1 MVSVFRF
8 KGYHKVTIVPKEGFV
23 SFDVVRE
30 YISHTGTMVLSE
42 VGNIGCLFFKHEMK
56 HLQIIG
62 KSELKVDYAAFSHCG
77 NLTSVYVKAEEIK
90 LHSDVFSSCKNLSN
104 VTLIGSGIVPDS
116 TFSGC
121 TSLKAASLLGIESI
135 DRQAFTGCTS
145 LKEVTVSKDAKF
157 EIGTFNASVSIIRI

>member
-1 MVSVFRF
+1 MIFFVKKQEVVVFIELSMVLAILVTLMVSVFRF

-77 NLTSVYVKAEEIK
+77 NLTSVYVVA
-90 LHSDVFSSCKNLSN
+90 LL
-104 VTLIGSGIVPDS
+104 
-116 TFSGC
+116 
-121 TSLKAASLLGIESI
+121 LKPHHY
-135 DRQAFTGCTS
+135 
-145 LKEVTVSKDAKF
+145 
-157 EIGTFNASVSIIRI
+157 